1 LKQRTVHKYFLFII
15 VSCFP
20 TASRIMLVLSVITL
34 LRLNYVTANKGIWLG
49 LMIAASGKDCNANFT
64 GEVVYTM

>member
-1 LKQRTVHKYFLFII
+1 
-15 VSCFP
+15 
-20 TASRIMLVLSVITL
+20 MLVLSVITL